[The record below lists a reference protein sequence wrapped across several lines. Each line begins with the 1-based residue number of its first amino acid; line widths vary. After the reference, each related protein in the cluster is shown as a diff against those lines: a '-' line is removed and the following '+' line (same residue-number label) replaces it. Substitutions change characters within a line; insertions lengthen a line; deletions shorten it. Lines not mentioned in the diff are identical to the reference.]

1 MLPAHGAGSACGKAL
16 STETVSTIG
25 EQRRTNYAPR
35 PMGEDEF
42 VAITEDQPAA
52 PEYFVAAHGREP
64 ARTASCSTSRP
75 RCRRSTSPPS
85 TPPSPT
91 AQVVDVRPVED
102 VAGGHLAGAVA
113 VGLGGRFAE
122 QVGSVVP
129 VGAPIV
135 LVGPPEAAHEATI
148 RLARIGFD
156 DVVGNLPDVEHVLAA
171 DPAAPAAPVR
181 LSATAASRSGARRL
195 GDELQLVDVRNPGE
209 VTAAPVEGAVN
220 IPLAHLRAST
230 RRASIRPARW
240 CWCALRGA
248 RSAIAASVLLAD
260 GFGDVS
266 DGRAGATAMGVGEA
280 CASRTEQA
288 WRPWRSPSPS
298 PSVW

>member
-1 MLPAHGAGSACGKAL
+1 HRLLELPDEVLVLPAHGAGSACGKAL

-25 EQRRTNYAPR
+25 EQRRTNYALA

-42 VAITEDQPAA
+42 VAIVTEDQPAA
-52 PEYFVAAHGREP
+52 PEYFVAAAVGNRKDRELLDEQAAVP
-64 ARTASCSTSRP
+64 SLDLAALDAATADG
-75 RCRRSTSPPS
+75 
-85 TPPSPT
+85 
-91 AQVVDVRPVED
+91 AVVVDVRPVED

-156 DVVGNLPDVEHVLAA
+156 DVVGNLPEVEAVLAA
-171 DPAAPAAPVR
+171 HPQRSARLSR
-181 LSATAASRSGARRL
+181 LSATELEERRGAL

-220 IPLAHLRAST
+220 IPLAHLRS
-230 RRASIRPARW
+230 RRDELDPARPVVLV
-240 CWCALRGA
+240 CAGGA

-266 DGRAGATAMGVGEA
+266 DVLGGATAMGIGEA
-280 CASRTEQA
+280 CTLSQPEQG
-288 WRPWRSPSPS
+288 
-298 PSVW
+298 